1 MPTHCGTA
9 RWLYGLILFNSTL
22 SISLA
27 AQPGGAPGAGGPPPV
42 RVETAAASVEPV
54 NDEVS
59 AVGSLQSNETVV
71 IRPEI
76 AGRVIKILFREGQTV
91 AAGDALFHLDAQE
104 YDAQVAQSAAMVKL
118 AELNYARANDL
129 REKTLI
135 SQQEYDEVYAKV
147 EESRA
152 KLALD
157 TSRLDKTVIRAPF
170 NGTVGVRNVSPG
182 AYVKPGDDLVTLE
195 DINPIKVE
203 FRVPE
208 TYARQIRR
216 EQPLQVRV
224 DAYPDEAFTGEVFA
238 IDTRMDAQ
246 TRTML
251 LRGRIPNS
259 KGNLK
264 SGMFARVALILATR
278 SNALVVPEQAIVPM
292 GNDAF
297 VFRVVDGKA
306 AQTRVQ
312 TGRRMGGKVEIRT
325 GLQKGD
331 VVVTAGQI
339 KVRDGA
345 PVAPI
350 GAQAAPPAGGP
361 AGSGAANKS

>member
-1 MPTHCGTA
+1 MPMHHTTA
-9 RWLYGLILFNSTL
+9 RWLHGALLFALTSPAA
-22 SISLA
+22 LA
-27 AQPGGAPGAGGPPPV
+27 AQPPTKGGAPGSGGPPPV
-42 RVETAAASVEPV
+42 RVETAAAAVEAV

-76 AGRVIKILFREGQTV
+76 AGRVTRILFREGQAV
-91 AAGDALFHLDAQE
+91 AEGDALFQIDAQE
-104 YDAQVAQSAAMVKL
+104 YEAQVAQSAAMVKL
-118 AELNYARANDL
+118 ADLNYTRAKDL

-135 SQQEYDEVYAKV
+135 SQQEYDEMYAKLD
-147 EESRA
+147 ESRA

-157 TSRLDKTVIRAPF
+157 KSRLDKTLIRAPF
-170 NGTVGVRNVSPG
+170 SGTLGVRNVSPG

-208 TYARQIRR
+208 TYARQISV
-216 EQPLQVRV
+216 QQAVQVRV
-224 DAYPDEAFTGEVFA
+224 DAYPTETFSGEVYA
-238 IDTRMDAQ
+238 IDTRMDTQ

-259 KGNLK
+259 RRNLK
-264 SGMFARVALILATR
+264 PGMFARVALILATR
-278 SNALVVPEQAIVPM
+278 SDALVVPEQAIVPM

-331 VVVTAGQI
+331 IVVTAGQI

-345 PVAPI
+345 AVAPVD
-350 GAQAAPPAGGP
+350 AQAAPPVDA
-361 AGSGAANKS
+361 GAAKKS